1 MDEVDKRHRFHEE
14 VFSYRATKDGRILLY
29 WHRKQIMMLKGKN
42 AQKFLEE
49 VDGVDQYEAQLAMA
63 RITGNFK
70 RGNERSGK
78 MQIERL

>member
-1 MDEVDKRHRFHEE
+1 MDAVDKRHKFEEE

-29 WHRKQIMMLKGKN
+29 WHGKQIMMLKGKN

-49 VDGVDQYEAQLAMA
+49 VDGLDQHEAQLVIAK
-63 RITGNFK
+63 ITGNFK

-78 MQIERL
+78 EID